1 MGDSDLGIS
10 VPRELIVLKI
20 LSSGWHRRSAPG
32 CWEMW
37 EAVGTSGGG
46 RTWMSCMKLSG
57 ILGVLGPGKEVGVGM
72 LHRLKGNIGD

>member
-10 VPRELIVLKI
+10 IHREFIVLKI
-20 LSSGWHRRSAPG
+20 LSPGWHRRSAPG

-46 RTWMSCMKLSG
+46 E
-57 ILGVLGPGKEVGVGM
+57 PG
-72 LHRLKGNIGD
+72 